1 MSVPS
6 KITTQQIR
14 NFLNL
19 NGIELKPSKKAPYS
33 NKALTFEQRLIR
45 AAHDL
50 NTFLIVDAKKKEE
63 AVRFSHEADQTF
75 FANPTKEN
83 RLAMLEANAYMRN
96 ALYA

>member
-1 MSVPS
+1 MPVPS

-33 NKALTFEQRLIR
+33 NMGLTFEKRLIR
-45 AAHDL
+45 AAQDF

-63 AVRFSHEADQTF
+63 AVRFSHKADHTF
-75 FANPTKEN
+75 FANPTEEN
-83 RLAMLEANAYMRN
+83 RLAMLQANAYMRN
-96 ALYA
+96 ALFA